1 METALPDPDPLEP
14 VPAGPPIA
22 SVPAGPPIASVPAGP
37 LFVPVRAGSAR
48 CPSSVQARFFRTP
61 LGARTAVAFT
71 SERLL
76 VATLGA
82 GQQWVRLCE
91 PALRDLAA
99 PLGVRTLTVDPL
111 LSAPRAADPH
121 PSVPHTAAHAG
132 PAATTAP
139 AVPAPQ
145 AIPAAAVV
153 PATGTAPPAPAVP
166 DAPALVRHGR

>member
-1 METALPDPDPLEP
+1 MESALPDPDPLEP
-14 VPAGPPIA
+14 VPAGPPLA
-22 SVPAGPPIASVPAGP
+22 NVPAGP
-37 LFVPVRAGSAR
+37 LFVPVRPGFAH
-48 CPSSVQARFFRTP
+48 CPSSVRARFFRTP

-71 SERLL
+71 SESRL

-121 PSVPHTAAHAG
+121 PSVPHTAAHAAPTATTTPAMPVAAVAAVSHAT
-132 PAATTAP
+132 PAAPVAR
-139 AVPAPQ
+139 
-145 AIPAAAVV
+145 
-153 PATGTAPPAPAVP
+153 ATDPAPPAPAVP